1 MTATFRPLLRAG
13 GARICALLSLC
24 LSASTALLPA
34 QTLPAAHQYRPV
46 LTTARQVHQLAPDQA
61 ALALPVRLRGVVT
74 FYDPWQAGH
83 KALFIAD
90 ASGGIFIAPGPA
102 PLPPMHAGSVIAVS
116 GVTDPGGFAPI
127 VSDPQIRLLPGTLP
141 LPKPLRVQL
150 PLLLT
155 GAEDGQWIEIE
166 GVVRAAE
173 PDAKHVVLTVA
184 TPDGTFSAT
193 TVREDRANYNAL
205 VDAKILLRG
214 VATPLVDA
222 KRRLLGIRILF
233 PGLSTV
239 SVEEPA
245 LPEVFSLPV
254 QPLSRLLRYSSTVPS
269 PHRIHVRGTVT
280 LSWPGQRVCVAD
292 GSDALCMETQDPV
305 PLKEGQI
312 VDAVGFLDR
321 KNYVPQ
327 LSNALLRVSGAGSA
341 IPAVRISPADTFGG
355 DHEGDR
361 VRMEGTLFGIDR
373 KDGFTTLLIS
383 SAGTLFPAILPSTSF
398 DQQSL
403 PSQKWVEGSRVAVTG
418 VFSGNVDTHW
428 ITRQEGKA
436 RWESF
441 QILLQSPED
450 IRILE
455 SPSWWNSRH
464 SLAVLEVV
472 AFSTL
477 IFLVWVFALRRQVHR
492 QTLTIRR
499 SEERFRYM
507 AEHDALTGLCA
518 RTVFFE
524 RLSSAIA
531 EAARRSSSLAIMA
544 IDVDDF
550 KHLNDSLGHQAGDT
564 VLCAVARRIQSA
576 VRETDTVARI
586 GGDEFVILLPG
597 VHGTEEAYVIAA
609 KILAVASDS
618 VSIRE
623 DPVAVT
629 VSIGV
634 TVFPDG
640 GLDATSLLRSAD
652 VALYR
657 AKAIGRNCFQLFSP
671 SPAASPGFS
680 LTGQVHTISSC

>member
-1 MTATFRPLLRAG
+1 MATSRPLRRAVG
-13 GARICALLSLC
+13 SAPICALLSLC
-24 LSASTALLPA
+24 LSASTPLLPA
-34 QTLPAAHQYRPV
+34 QTAHRNRPV
-46 LTTARQVHQLAPDQA
+46 LTTARQVHQLATDQA
-61 ALALPVRLRGVVT
+61 ALASPVRLRGVVT

-141 LPKPLRVQL
+141 LPTPLRVQL

-166 GVVRAAE
+166 GIVRAAE

-184 TPDGTFSAT
+184 TPDGTFTAT

-239 SVEEPA
+239 SVEEAAPS
-245 LPEVFSLPV
+245 EVFSLPV
-254 QPLSRLLRYSSTVPS
+254 QPLSHLLRYSSTVPS

-292 GSDALCMETQDPV
+292 GSDALCMQTQDPL

-321 KNYVPQ
+321 ENYVPQ
-327 LSNALLRVSGAGSA
+327 LSNAVLRVSGAGSA
-341 IPAVRISPADTFGG
+341 IPALQLSPADTLSG

-361 VRMEGTLFGIDR
+361 VRMEGTLFAINR

-403 PSQKWVEGSRVAVTG
+403 PGQKWVEGSRVAVTG
-418 VFSGNVDTHW
+418 VFSGTVDSHW

-450 IRILE
+450 IRILDY
-455 SPSWWNSRH
+455 PSWWNSRH
-464 SLAVLEVV
+464 SLAVLEIV
-472 AFSTL
+472 AVSTL
-477 IFLVWVFALRRQVHR
+477 VFLVWVFALRRQVHR
-492 QTLTIRR
+492 QTVTIRR

-524 RLSSAIA
+524 RLDSAIA
-531 EAARRSSSLAIMA
+531 EAARRSSSLGLLA

-550 KHLNDSLGHQAGDT
+550 KHLNDSLGHQAGDA
-564 VLCAVARRIQSA
+564 VLGSVARRIQSA

-597 VHGTEEAYVIAA
+597 VHGMEEGSAIAA
-609 KILAVASDS
+609 KILAATS
-618 VSIRE
+618 VPLTIGE
-623 DPVAVT
+623 DPVTIT
-629 VSIGV
+629 VSVGV

-640 GLDATSLLRSAD
+640 GRDRTSLLRSAD
-652 VALYR
+652 TALYR
-657 AKAIGRNCFQLFSP
+657 AKATGRNCFQTFS
-671 SPAASPGFS
+671 ASPGTSSVVS
-680 LTGQVHTISSC
+680 LRSQTQPV